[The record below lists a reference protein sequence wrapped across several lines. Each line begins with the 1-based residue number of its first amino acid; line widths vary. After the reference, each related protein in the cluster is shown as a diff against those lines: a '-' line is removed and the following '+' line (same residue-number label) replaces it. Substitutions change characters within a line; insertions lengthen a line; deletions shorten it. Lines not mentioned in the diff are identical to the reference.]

1 MSFTLLAFLAAALYA
16 LNAPL
21 SKLLLQDVS
30 PAMMAAFLYLGAGIG
45 MLAIGLIRSCVRR
58 QPFRLHFTRKDAPY
72 VAGMTALDVAAPI
85 LLMLGLTM
93 TSSASASLLNN
104 FEIVATTLIAM
115 LLFREKIS
123 KRLWLAIGLITL
135 SGVLLSLD
143 EGGTPAFFFRFSAGF
158 AGLRLLGTGKQLHPD
173 ALPRRSAGGRGGQ
186 GDRLRLRLAGN
197 RPLRRRTAAVF
208 HRHAADPAAGLRGL
222 WAEHLLLRLR
232 PAGIGGGQNQ
242 RLLCRGSVYQ
252 RVSVAAYFPGNPEPA
267 VQRRLFNDGRR
278 DVAGRAGEV
287 KQVDND

>member
-143 EGGTPAFFFRFSAGF
+143 EGGSLHFSSGS
-158 AGLRLLGTGKQLHPD
+158 LLILLACVCWDWKTTAPGCSPT
-173 ALPRRSAGGRGGQ
+173 AIRWRSWWSRGS
-186 GDRLRLRLAGN
+186 A
-197 RPLRRRTAAVF
+197 
-208 HRHAADPAAGLRGL
+208 PAASR
-222 WAEHLLLRLR
+222 WESAFARENRCRL
-232 PAGIGGGQNQ
+232 PPS
-242 RLLCRGSVYQ
+242 CR
-252 RVSVAAYFPGNPEPA
+252 
-267 VQRRLFNDGRR
+267 
-278 DVAGRAGEV
+278 
-287 KQVDND
+287 